1 MAVAAINPKIK
12 NLNIPPYLQELKGWL
27 VWRYEANRRK
37 VPYYVGGGRRQGTQ
51 GADGDRSQLTT
62 FDEAKQHAARGGFDG
77 VGLALMPDYDLIALD
92 FDKCVDASGVIDPKV
107 EALVAGTYAEYSPSR
122 TGVRAFVRGKLKD
135 QKYNKPD
142 KLNAEFF
149 CNKGFV
155 TITGDVI
162 EQTDMLDCADV
173 IKPISTEIKSLYDEY
188 WGEKEDPFA
197 RIDTDSSKVGAK
209 LEHAIEAL
217 THLDA
222 NCEYHTWVQIGM
234 GLKHEFG
241 DEAFDLWDQWSAG
254 SATQYPGRHVL
265 QQKWQ
270 SFRRNN
276 QKPNDRVITFRN
288 VLAAANQA
296 GARIFIPK
304 VATLEDFEELVDT
317 PSEEG
322 EPARFNLTQAADYI
336 HRRSANWIIKGLLP
350 QGELV
355 VIYGEPGS
363 GKSFFGSELGLAISR
378 GGEWRGRKVKRGA
391 VVYVAAEGASG
402 FAKRLKAY
410 AHVHQVDLKTL
421 DFYVIDGTPNL
432 LNKEDAV
439 ELTKSIKQTCE
450 PSVIF
455 IDTLAQTTPGA
466 NENSA
471 EDMGA
476 AIAHCKAIHKATGAL
491 VVLIH
496 HSGKDATKG
505 ARGWSGLRGAVETE
519 ILVARL
525 QVGRY
530 ATVRKQ
536 KDGED
541 GGVYGFDLE
550 VVPVG
555 IDEDGEVITSC
566 VVKEINSPVATS
578 QKKVF
583 GKWEQMIIDEAKA
596 QLKTG
601 VTVTAD
607 DVIDAIYDTLEPL
620 PDDKRDQRKATMRRA
635 MTNLSTDSQSPLMV
649 TDGGLEW
656 IGADD

>member
-1 MAVAAINPKIK
+1 MAVVANVNTQIKTIRLPTYLEGLRGYLAWGGQNVPNEKIPQYISGGYRRGIQGSEDDRARLATF
-12 NLNIPPYLQELKGWL
+12 N
-27 VWRYEANRRK
+27 EAVSHVARTGL
-37 VPYYVGGGRRQGTQ
+37 GGL
-51 GADGDRSQLTT
+51 S
-62 FDEAKQHAARGGFDG
+62 
-77 VGLALMPDYDLIALD
+77 LALLDDFNLCAAD
-92 FDKCVDASGVIDPKV
+92 FDNVVDANGVITPWV
-107 EALVAGTYAEYSPSR
+107 EALVAGTYAEFSPS
-122 TGVRAFVRGKLKD
+122 GKGIRAFWMNDGTIKDLKTMVDGRSTELFCEKGAVRLSGRPID
-135 QKYNKPD
+135 Q
-142 KLNAEFF
+142 
-149 CNKGFV
+149 
-155 TITGDVI
+155 TH
-162 EQTDMLDCADV
+162 MLDCMDTVAPVTDQV
-173 IKPISTEIKSLYDEY
+173 RQLY
-188 WGEKEDPFA
+188 K
-197 RIDTDSSKVGAK
+197 
-209 LEHAIEAL
+209 EHAREFESDNQQLSNERLGATLEQAREAL
-217 THLDA
+217 SHIPIKNQYAYLFP
-222 NCEYHTWVQIGM
+222 IGM
-234 GLKHEFG
+234 ALRHEFG
-241 DEAFDLWDQWSAG
+241 DEAFELWNEWRSKDVDN
-254 SATQYPGRHVL
+254 YPGRAKL
-265 QQKWQ
+265 WQKWTGFKKQ
-270 SFRRNN
+270 NGS
-276 QKPNDRVITFRN
+276 VVTFRHILK
-288 VLAAANQA
+288 LANEA
-296 GARIFIPK
+296 GASIFISN
-304 VATLEDFEELVDT
+304 VASIEDFQELVNA
-317 PSEEG
+317 PSDDK
-322 EPARFNLTQAADYI
+322 PARFNLTQAADYI
-336 HRRSANWIIKGLLP
+336 NRKSANWIIKGLLP

-378 GGEWRGRKVKRGA
+378 GDDWRGRRVKKGT
-391 VVYVAAEGASG
+391 VVYVAAEGAAG

-541 GGVYGFDLE
+541 GGVFGFDLE

-555 IDEDGEVITSC
+555 MDEDGEVITSC

-601 VTVTAD
+601 VTVTVD